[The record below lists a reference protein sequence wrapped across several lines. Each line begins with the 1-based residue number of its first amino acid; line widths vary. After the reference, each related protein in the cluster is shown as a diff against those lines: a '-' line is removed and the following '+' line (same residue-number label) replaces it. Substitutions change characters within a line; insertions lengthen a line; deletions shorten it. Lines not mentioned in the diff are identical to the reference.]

1 MLTAKV
7 VLHFGGNF
15 SALARAANV
24 TRQAVQQWGS
34 IVPEHTARH
43 LHALHP
49 KLDLR
54 EEDYLQAEQIRRE
67 RIKRSMRRRRL
78 EAARRAGLSDK
89 KPPVPTPASGA

>member
-24 TRQAVQQWGS
+24 TRQAVQQWGAV
-34 IVPEHTARH
+34 VPEHTARH

-67 RIKRSMRRRRL
+67 RIQRSMKRRL
-78 EAARRAGLSDK
+78 RDSRRASAADK
-89 KPPVPTPASGA
+89 KPPMPTPASGA